1 MLPSPFYTE
10 VPADL
15 GDDLTWA
22 AAPAGG
28 HWMHEPTHRLRTGL
42 RAIVDDW
49 VTPGALMLVCRMRK
63 ALAP

>member
-1 MLPSPFYTE
+1 MLPSPFYAE

-22 AAPAGG
+22 AEAAGG
-28 HWMHEPTHRLRTGL
+28 HRRHEPTNRHRTGL

-49 VTPGALMLVCRMRK
+49 VTSGALMLICRMRK
-63 ALAP
+63 ARAR